1 MCQKSFIT
9 VATLQKAAFFQHGM
23 KIFFFQSMALDGA
36 DLELCR
42 PAYELPHVYKQLGD
56 ASLVAK
62 SVSDFFVFSHLE

>member
-1 MCQKSFIT
+1 
-9 VATLQKAAFFQHGM
+9 M